1 MRGSLNSTFEDCK
14 TIDRIFHQ
22 EASDIEQKVKEL
34 QVKVGDLMIVILNRV
49 RLKDEEGS
57 EETVVKEQDIEELVR
72 CGQQMG
78 VFTVSDDI
86 TGFLG
91 QSMRI

>member
-1 MRGSLNSTFEDCK
+1 MRCSLNSAFEYRK
-14 TIDRIFHQ
+14 TIDQNFHQ
-22 EASDIEQKVKEL
+22 EASDVEQKVKEL
-34 QVKVGDLMIVILNRV
+34 QDKVGDLMIVILNCV

-57 EETVVKEQDIEELVR
+57 EETVVKEQDIEELHR
-72 CGQQMG
+72 CGLQMWS
-78 VFTVSDDI
+78 FTVSDNI